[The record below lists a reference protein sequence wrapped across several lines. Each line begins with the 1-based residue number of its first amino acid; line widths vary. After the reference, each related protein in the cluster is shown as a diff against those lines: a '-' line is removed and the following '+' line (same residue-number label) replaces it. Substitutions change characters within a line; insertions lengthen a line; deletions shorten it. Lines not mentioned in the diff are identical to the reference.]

1 MACSPPA
8 SPRTFVEAYFLT
20 SVVFTP
26 QVLQSQL
33 TGPGHWDG
41 LRCPPLHPWDIRS
54 QSRATSS
61 ADRDTV
67 SDLTPPVD
75 KNGLPGLGEST
86 VKPGLPGCSL
96 THQAFIEKPHKHS
109 LRNPRMASCLGN
121 GDLGPSMPSPWKI
134 YVSPEYSSDQ
144 RVLPSPQNKK
154 ENPL

>member
-1 MACSPPA
+1 M
-8 SPRTFVEAYFLT
+8 EAYFLT

-96 THQAFIEKPHKHS
+96 THQAFIEKPQDGIMFGKWGFRS
-109 LRNPRMASCLGN
+109 LHAQSLE
-121 GDLGPSMPSPWKI
+121 DLCES
-134 YVSPEYSSDQ
+134 
-144 RVLPSPQNKK
+144 
-154 ENPL
+154 